1 MKKLLFVIV
10 LAGAIFSLFAAPK
23 LEVTSFET
31 DAKDLKNT
39 FGKNAV
45 YDRNKDLCATIRVET
60 DLTETISIVR
70 PSESYG
76 TPDRRITGITYF
88 FISAREGII
97 KFVAPGFEPLVYSIP
112 RAKLPLKKGATYVVK
127 LTSQNQV
134 LGSIPVVIQTT
145 PNDAD
150 KIVNGQNLGGGE
162 KFQLA
167 KGKYTL
173 RLEKEN
179 YSPKEVEIDVSA
191 KNNLFKGYVLDEVVM
206 QIVDITTNPPN
217 ALISVNGE
225 QKGLTP
231 LTNVRIPV
239 GPHNI
244 KLEMDGYLTKNEK
257 IEVIENGT
265 NKFEFSLT
273 KNEGFLK
280 LSLKPTFATVQI
292 GTKTYTQVDKSSI
305 ALKPQDYNFIVSASG
320 YLPKEVS
327 ATITLGKTTPK
338 SVSLTK
344 NVGFL
349 ELDIKPT
356 YADVIITGTN
366 YKNQTKIELPPGDYS
381 VVASSKGFLPKTF
394 PLNIQLQKTT
404 KKRVELEFNVG
415 VLVLDISPEDAK
427 IEVDGK
433 AYKTSKIKGLLDGV
447 HKLKLSKKGY
457 FDYEETFTI
466 KRLKTKTIQASLVQK
481 LGKLEFLVK
490 PDEIKNISQNVMRD
504 EDGILYKRWQ
514 GQRILTKIPEGKYKI
529 KTEAADYI
537 FKEEDFFINHG
548 ETTYLT
554 TTLKSYKGSIEEKIG
569 KHKKL
574 KWLSFL
580 GLTVAVGG
588 GVYLGMESDRYYE
601 NYTTSLSATDAED
614 NRKSS
619 ISSKNLSYVSYGIS
633 IVPAYFWIK
642 NWKKQKEYE
651 GEL

>member
-244 KLEMDGYLTKNEK
+244 KR
-257 IEVIENGT
+257 V
-265 NKFEFSLT
+265 FSLM
-273 KNEGFLK
+273 
-280 LSLKPTFATVQI
+280 
-292 GTKTYTQVDKSSI
+292 
-305 ALKPQDYNFIVSASG
+305 
-320 YLPKEVS
+320 
-327 ATITLGKTTPK
+327 
-338 SVSLTK
+338 
-344 NVGFL
+344 
-349 ELDIKPT
+349 
-356 YADVIITGTN
+356 
-366 YKNQTKIELPPGDYS
+366 
-381 VVASSKGFLPKTF
+381 SSK
-394 PLNIQLQKTT
+394 
-404 KKRVELEFNVG
+404 
-415 VLVLDISPEDAK
+415 
-427 IEVDGK
+427 
-433 AYKTSKIKGLLDGV
+433 
-447 HKLKLSKKGY
+447 
-457 FDYEETFTI
+457 
-466 KRLKTKTIQASLVQK
+466 
-481 LGKLEFLVK
+481 
-490 PDEIKNISQNVMRD
+490 
-504 EDGILYKRWQ
+504 
-514 GQRILTKIPEGKYKI
+514 
-529 KTEAADYI
+529 
-537 FKEEDFFINHG
+537 
-548 ETTYLT
+548 
-554 TTLKSYKGSIEEKIG
+554 
-569 KHKKL
+569 
-574 KWLSFL
+574 
-580 GLTVAVGG
+580 LTVF
-588 GVYLGMESDRYYE
+588 
-601 NYTTSLSATDAED
+601 SA
-614 NRKSS
+614 
-619 ISSKNLSYVSYGIS
+619 
-633 IVPAYFWIK
+633 
-642 NWKKQKEYE
+642 
-651 GEL
+651 